1 MAKIRCLVETEL
13 GKLYQADCIA
23 WLKTLPSEEADL
35 IFADPPYNIKKA
47 EWDNFESQQR
57 YVEWCMEWIR
67 EAHRV
72 LSETGTMYIMGFS
85 EILAHI
91 NVAAS
96 PMFAGCKWL
105 IWYYRNKAN
114 LGKGWGRS
122 HESILHLRK
131 SREFTFNT
139 DEVRIPYN
147 KHTLKYPEHPQSI
160 TSQYANGKR
169 YTWHPHPRGA
179 KPRDVLE
186 MPTLCNTTK
195 EKTLHPTQKPEEL
208 IQRFVL
214 ASTNE
219 GDLVIDPFGGAGTT
233 YAVCERYNRRWLG
246 CEIDEDYCRI
256 IEKRLK
262 YPDEFASERAVVGK
276 EKLVRRR
283 EELRF
288 GRGTKQE
295 GLKQEELFSES
306 N

>member
-1 MAKIRCLVETEL
+1 
-13 GKLYQADCIA
+13 
-23 WLKTLPSEEADL
+23 
-35 IFADPPYNIKKA
+35 
-47 EWDNFESQQR
+47 
-57 YVEWCMEWIR
+57 MEWIR

-72 LSETGTMYIMGFS
+72 LSDTGTVYIMGFS

-91 NVAAS
+91 KVAAS

-131 SREFTFNT
+131 SRVFTLNI
-139 DEVRIPYN
+139 DAVRIPYN
-147 KHTLKYPEHPQSI
+147 KHTLKYPEHPQAA

-169 YTWHPHPRGA
+169 YVWRPHPRGA

-208 IQRFVL
+208 IQKFIL
-214 ASTNE
+214 ASTDE

-233 YAVCERYNRRWLG
+233 YAVCERSNRRWLG
-246 CEIDEDYCRI
+246 CEISEDYCRI
-256 IEKRLK
+256 IERRLK
-262 YPDEFASERAVVGK
+262 YPDEFASERMAVGK
-276 EKLVRRR
+276 EKLASRR
-283 EELRF
+283 EGLRF
-288 GRGTKQE
+288 GGGE
-295 GLKQEELFSES
+295 KQEELF
-306 N
+306 

>member
-1 MAKIRCLVETEL
+1 MAGIRCFAETEL
-13 GKLYQADCIA
+13 GKLYQADCVV
-23 WLKTLPSEEADL
+23 WLKTLPSNVADL

-47 EWDNFESQQR
+47 EWDTFESQQR

-67 EAHRV
+67 EAHRI
-72 LSETGTMYIMGFS
+72 LSETGTIYIMGFS

-91 NVAAS
+91 KVAAS

-114 LGKGWGRS
+114 LGKDWGRS

-131 SREFTFNT
+131 SRNFAYNI

-147 KHTLKYPEHPQSI
+147 QHTLRYPEHSQAM
-160 TSQYANGKR
+160 TSQYANGKQ

-208 IQRFVL
+208 IQRFIL

-219 GDLVIDPFGGAGTT
+219 GDLVVDPFGGAGTT
-233 YAVCERYNRRWLG
+233 YAVCERSNRRWLG
-246 CEIDEDYCRI
+246 CEINEDYCRI
-256 IEKRLK
+256 IERRLK
-262 YPDEFASERAVVGK
+262 YPGEFASERAVIGK

-283 EELRF
+283 EEVRF
-288 GRGTKQE
+288 GRGAKQE
-295 GLKQEELFSES
+295 KLEQEELF
-306 N
+306 

>member
-1 MAKIRCLVETEL
+1 MAETKCFIETKL

-23 WLKTLPSEEADL
+23 WLKSLPSGKADL
-35 IFADPPYNIKKA
+35 IFTDPPYSIKKA
-47 EWDNFESQQR
+47 EWDTFESQQH

-72 LSETGTMYIMGFS
+72 LSDIGTIYIMGFS

-91 NVAAS
+91 KVAAS
-96 PMFAGCKWL
+96 PMFLDCKWL
-105 IWYYRNKAN
+105 VWYYRNKAN
-114 LGKGWGRS
+114 MGKDWGRS

-131 SREFTFNT
+131 SRIFTFNI
-139 DEVRIPYN
+139 DPIRIPYN
-147 KHTLKYPEHPQSI
+147 KHTLNYPEHPQAA
-160 TSQYANGKR
+160 TSQYANGKK
-169 YTWHPHPRGA
+169 YVWQPNPHGA

-208 IQRFVL
+208 IQKFIL

-233 YAVCERYNRRWLG
+233 YIVCERCNRRWLG
-246 CEIDEDYCRI
+246 CEINEDYCDI

-262 YPDEFASERAVVGK
+262 YPEQFTSERSNIK
-276 EKLVRRR
+276 QEKLTKRR
-283 EELRF
+283 EDLRF
-288 GRGTKQE
+288 GRDKKNKV
-295 GLKQEELFSES
+295 LIQEELF
-306 N
+306 